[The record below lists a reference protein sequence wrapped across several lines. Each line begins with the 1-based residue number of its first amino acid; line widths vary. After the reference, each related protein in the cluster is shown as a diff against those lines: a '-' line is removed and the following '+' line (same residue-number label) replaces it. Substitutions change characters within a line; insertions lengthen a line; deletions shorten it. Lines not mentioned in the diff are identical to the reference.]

1 MDFTTLGT
9 GWSVG
14 TAHPDEG
21 RGNITQ
27 VMSPSSF
34 IVHTSEPTI
43 VILAVVE
50 NWVGKKKKE
59 SSRPGL
65 LSHVCS
71 PVEVFE
77 YPQLKDGLPT
87 PQPCC

>member
-1 MDFTTLGT
+1 M
-9 GWSVG
+9 G

-50 NWVGKKKKE
+50 NWVGKKKKGIK
-59 SSRPGL
+59 SSRTAFPRM
-65 LSHVCS
+65 
-71 PVEVFE
+71 
-77 YPQLKDGLPT
+77 
-87 PQPCC
+87 